1 MALPLKDFRTG
12 LSEITHKVM
21 SRVAKHDGVS
31 MEALGR
37 EWLEERAREEIA
49 HAKNILGI
57 DTDAAQLDLI
67 GNEMESTGTPR
78 KGKR

>member
-1 MALPLKDFRTG
+1 
-12 LSEITHKVM
+12 
-21 SRVAKHDGVS
+21 

-67 GNEMESTGTPR
+67 GNDMESTGTPR